1 MQYAVLQF
9 IIFQNINNFRCRK
22 HCSEIAVHV
31 VVHVKIIFL
40 CGFAF
45 RGSTVAVFTIL
56 VEQYQPSLKRDPC
69 YNEVQYPQLNIRIKP
84 CGRYF
89 VALV

>member
-1 MQYAVLQF
+1 M
-9 IIFQNINNFRCRK
+9 NNFLCRK
-22 HCSEIAVHV
+22 HCRETVVLV

-69 YNEVQYPQLNIRIKP
+69 YNEVQCPQLNIRINIVEGILLP
-84 CGRYF
+84 W
-89 VALV
+89 